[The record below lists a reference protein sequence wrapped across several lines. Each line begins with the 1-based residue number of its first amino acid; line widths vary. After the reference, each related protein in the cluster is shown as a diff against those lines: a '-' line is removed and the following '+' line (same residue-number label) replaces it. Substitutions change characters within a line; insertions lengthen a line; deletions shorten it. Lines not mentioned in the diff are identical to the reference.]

1 MPRSSNPAE
10 FGTIVSAQLH
20 CMSDASTRGYG
31 KCSYL
36 RLEDDSGNV
45 HVSFV
50 IGKSRV
56 TPKKTVSIP
65 RLELVSATILSKLV
79 TCGRTDELEYEDI
92 EDYYWKDS
100 KVVLGFISYESRRF
114 HSLYSQ

>member
-1 MPRSSNPAE
+1 MPRSFKPVE

-20 CMSDASTRGYG
+20 CMSDASMRGYG
-31 KCSYL
+31 ECSYL

-56 TPKKTVSIP
+56 TPKKTVSIL
-65 RLELVSATILSKLV
+65 RLELAAATISVKIGDMLKN
-79 TCGRTDELEYEDI
+79 ELEYEDI